1 MKFRIP
7 ILHGK
12 RSQKGFSIVEML
24 AVFTVLAVAL
34 LPLASIQFRARQE
47 ISQSM
52 RESQATQLAQ
62 DLIERTRGQGFA
74 NAIADSA
81 SSGVFNYAV
90 DVVPDAANPFL
101 QEIQVTV
108 TWDYDGQTQQL
119 TMASKQAAR

>member
-1 MKFRIP
+1 MKLRIP
-7 ILHGK
+7 MLSGK
-12 RSQKGFSIVEML
+12 RGQKGFSIVEML

-74 NAIADSA
+74 NAAPDS
-81 SSGVFNYAV
+81 STQGVFTYAV
-90 DVVPDAANPFL
+90 NVVPDATNPFL
-101 QEIQVTV
+101 QEIQVTIS
-108 TWDYDGQTQQL
+108 WDYEGATQQL